1 MDSRSARG
9 HSAQTTSRLRFG
21 GGTCGPRKR
30 SRSCPRHSAR
40 DTGGGWMGLG
50 DDVPHTSS
58 CREQGRWAR
67 AHLRDRGDALV
78 LEQFVRVVTSDD
90 LALVVVLSAGRACG
104 QGDDGM
110 AALKS
115 HRRPLINH
123 GGGRLEHRRESL
135 LVKKGHDLRDLDV
148 LGAIAACVGKPSP
161 TAPSAAAASKAAPH
175 QAHCRKQGLHS
186 RGGGAPA
193 KAAR

>member
-1 MDSRSARG
+1 MAFANG
-9 HSAQTTSRLRFG
+9 VNLV
-21 GGTCGPRKR
+21 
-30 SRSCPRHSAR
+30 R
-40 DTGGGWMGLG
+40 DTLRRIQENGAEINDAAPRFELSSASAMG
-50 DDVPHTSS
+50 S
-58 CREQGRWAR
+58 R
-67 AHLRDRGDALV
+67 ADLRDRGDGLG
-78 LEQFVRVVTSDD
+78 LEQLVRVITSDD

-148 LGAIAACVGKPSP
+148 LGAIAACVLRLCAPRRRRERGAATSAHGRRTRTVVLPMHKPS
-161 TAPSAAAASKAAPH
+161 TLEDGCLAACSIILQYCAPRH
-175 QAHCRKQGLHS
+175 G
-186 RGGGAPA
+186 
-193 KAAR
+193 

>member
-1 MDSRSARG
+1 MWPSQTESILSA
-9 HSAQTTSRLRFG
+9 TL
-21 GGTCGPRKR
+21 C
-30 SRSCPRHSAR
+30 AR
-40 DTGGGWMGLG
+40 YRGGWMGLG

-148 LGAIAACVGKPSP
+148 LGAIAACVLRLCAPRRRRERGAATSAHGRRTRTVVLPMHKPS
-161 TAPSAAAASKAAPH
+161 TLEDGCLAACSIILQYCAPRH
-175 QAHCRKQGLHS
+175 G
-186 RGGGAPA
+186 
-193 KAAR
+193 